1 MPLGND
7 SIYGGNID
15 SNQIFYTRCV
25 QYLLYTPLL
34 VKAVHAQ
41 WFGGSDLNNFS
52 LHMLL
57 LAACRLLVN
66 QIGITL
72 SRLRYLSS
80 KYEIQKKG
88 ITFASVDLSHNW
100 YISIYPSILQLIK
113 IYCT

>member
-1 MPLGND
+1 M
-7 SIYGGNID
+7 
-15 SNQIFYTRCV
+15 

-100 YISIYPSILQLIK
+100 YVCMYVSIYLALNK
-113 IYCT
+113 W